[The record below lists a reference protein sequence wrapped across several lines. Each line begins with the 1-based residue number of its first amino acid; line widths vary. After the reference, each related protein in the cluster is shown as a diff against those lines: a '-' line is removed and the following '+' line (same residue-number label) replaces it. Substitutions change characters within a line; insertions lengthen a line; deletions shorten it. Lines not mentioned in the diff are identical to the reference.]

1 MPEPSGIEEVIL
13 DKNHGWRT
21 SIFQEPNA
29 VKNLENLLASN
40 EDQIVSL
47 SSYHT
52 RKKGIKVHG
61 KTDQSHKLKHTAKHE
76 EKNVSLESENN
87 RFHYAESLSIHPD
100 KSEECYE
107 EDDIDVYGMEKLSNY
122 PRSRGRKKHKPKYR
136 LFEEVIDKSDDSEK
150 LSSSETADGIAE
162 DYIEGD
168 LMDADFLLET
178 HQSPAENIGLAFALE
193 DTPERSD
200 DSFSVE
206 SMDSDE
212 ETSQEV
218 SEDCSGVIRDEYT
231 DGNNLNLDNLKL
243 NCSSDDS
250 EANMY
255 DLDPQDMI
263 LSKLEKVRNMEQV
276 KQKSAL
282 LQQKTSTTK
291 KNKSFGMPFKIL

>member
-1 MPEPSGIEEVIL
+1 MPEPRGREEVIL
-13 DKNHGWRT
+13 DKNHGLRT
-21 SIFQEPNA
+21 SIFQETNA
-29 VKNLENLLASN
+29 VKNLGNVVASS

-52 RKKGIKVHG
+52 RKKGIEVHG
-61 KTDQSHKLKHTAKHE
+61 KTDQSHKLKHTVKHE
-76 EKNVSLESENN
+76 EKNVSLESKNN
-87 RFHYAESLSIHPD
+87 RFLYAEGLSIHTD

-107 EDDIDVYGMEKLSNY
+107 EDDIDVYGMGKLSSYHRN
-122 PRSRGRKKHKPKYR
+122 RGRKKHKPKYR
-136 LFEEVIDKSDDSEK
+136 LVEEDIDKSDESEI
-150 LSSSETADGIAE
+150 LSSSEIADDIAE

-178 HQSPAENIGLAFALE
+178 RQVPAENIDIAFALE
-193 DTPERSD
+193 DMPEQSD
-200 DSFSVE
+200 DSLSVE

-212 ETSQEV
+212 EISQEV
-218 SEDCSGVIRDEYT
+218 SEDCSGVIRDEDT

-263 LSKLEKVRNMEQV
+263 LAKLEKVGNMEQV

-291 KNKSFGMPFKIL
+291 KNKSFGMLFI